1 MDANLQK
8 TMSQKI
14 ERTLENLKKN
24 QMNGYY
30 VENISDLKA
39 LVKSMLKENDIVSV
53 GGSRT
58 LFEAGII
65 DILKSGSYQYLDR
78 YQEGLSAA
86 ELQKLFRAVFFA
98 DVYVT
103 SSNAVTEEGELYN
116 VDGTGNRVAAMSFG
130 PNKVIVI
137 AGINKLVRDMDAAY
151 QRNRQISAPANNN
164 RLNKNT
170 PCTIAGEC
178 KDCKSPGRICNM
190 FVRTGFQSNKDRM
203 HVIIVG
209 ESLGY

>member
-1 MDANLQK
+1 
-8 TMSQKI
+8 
-14 ERTLENLKKN
+14 
-24 QMNGYY
+24 MNGYY